1 MIGNRLKKTRVLMEL
16 TQTEMSADAISES
29 FYSKVERNLTDINA
43 ADMTIILNAH
53 QVSFRDF
60 FEGEKNLLPKKR
72 ALWKKL
78 IVAFNRQDLKSLKKI
93 NYQSIEKYNLEL
105 VYKLVN
111 AELTHQV
118 NQLSPAL
125 KRKVKTDLLQIGNW
139 NTESLWKLGIALPL
153 YNIDELDF
161 LIKSVFEYYR
171 DSKFK
176 ADELIAIA
184 NLMIGYLKECYKNGR
199 LDLIKQVKVDLNK
212 LPTSTLLAL
221 PKILINYYLALLEE
235 NVQKAIRIEDV
246 LKKCGYG
253 DCVKE
258 SKNE

>member
-1 MIGNRLKKTRVLMEL
+1 MIGNRLKKTRILMEL

-43 ADMTIILNAH
+43 ADMTTILNAH
-53 QVSFRDF
+53 QVSFQDF

-212 LPTSTLLAL
+212 LPSSTWMTL
-221 PKILINYYLALLEE
+221 PKILTNYYLTLLEA
-235 NVQKAIRIEDV
+235 NLQKATRIENV

-253 DCVKE
+253 DYVEE

>member
-43 ADMTIILNAH
+43 ADMTTILNAH

-221 PKILINYYLALLEE
+221 PKILINYYLAFRE
-235 NVQKAIRIEDV
+235 EDV
-246 LKKCGYG
+246 LK
-253 DCVKE
+253 D
-258 SKNE
+258 

>member
-43 ADMTIILNAH
+43 ADMTTILNAH

-199 LDLIKQVKVDLNK
+199 LDLIKQVKVDL
-212 LPTSTLLAL
+212 
-221 PKILINYYLALLEE
+221 
-235 NVQKAIRIEDV
+235 
-246 LKKCGYG
+246 KKCGYG

>member
-43 ADMTIILNAH
+43 ADMTTILNAH
-53 QVSFRDF
+53 QVSFQDF

-78 IVAFNRQDLKSLKKI
+78 IAAFNRQDLKSLKKI

-125 KRKVKTDLLQIGNW
+125 KEK
-139 NTESLWKLGIALPL
+139 
-153 YNIDELDF
+153 
-161 LIKSVFEYYR
+161 
-171 DSKFK
+171 
-176 ADELIAIA
+176 
-184 NLMIGYLKECYKNGR
+184 
-199 LDLIKQVKVDLNK
+199 
-212 LPTSTLLAL
+212 
-221 PKILINYYLALLEE
+221 
-235 NVQKAIRIEDV
+235 
-246 LKKCGYG
+246 
-253 DCVKE
+253 
-258 SKNE
+258 

>member
-1 MIGNRLKKTRVLMEL
+1 MEL

-43 ADMTIILNAH
+43 ADMTTILNAH
-53 QVSFRDF
+53 QVSFQDF

-212 LPTSTLLAL
+212 LPSSTWMML
-221 PKILINYYLALLEE
+221 PKILTNYYLALLEA
-235 NVQKAIRIEDV
+235 NLQKAIGIENV

-253 DCVKE
+253 DYVEE

>member
-16 TQTEMSADAISES
+16 TQTKMSANAISES

-43 ADMTIILNAH
+43 ADMTTILNAH
-53 QVSFRDF
+53 QVSFHDF
-60 FEGEKNLLPKKR
+60 FEGEKNLLPKKQ

-78 IVAFNRQDLKSLKKI
+78 VVVFNRQDLKSLKKI
-93 NYQSIEKYNLEL
+93 SYQSIEKYNLEL

-125 KRKVKTDLLQIGNW
+125 KRKVKTNLLQIGNW
-139 NTESLWKLGIALPL
+139 NGESLWKLGIALPL

-184 NLMIGYLKECYKNGR
+184 NLMICYLKECYKNGR

>member
-1 MIGNRLKKTRVLMEL
+1 MEL
-16 TQTEMSADAISES
+16 SGRRYPIGIQNFEEL
-29 FYSKVERNLTDINA
+29 RNRNCVYVDKT
-43 ADMTIILNAH
+43 
-53 QVSFRDF
+53 
-60 FEGEKNLLPKKR
+60 
-72 ALWKKL
+72 
-78 IVAFNRQDLKSLKKI
+78 
-93 NYQSIEKYNLEL
+93 EL

>member
-43 ADMTIILNAH
+43 ADMTTILNAH
-53 QVSFRDF
+53 QVSFQDF

-111 AELTHQV
+111 AELTHKV

-212 LPTSTLLAL
+212 LPSSTWMML
-221 PKILINYYLALLEE
+221 PKILTNYYLALLEA
-235 NVQKAIRIEDV
+235 NLQKAIGIENV

-253 DCVKE
+253 DYVEE